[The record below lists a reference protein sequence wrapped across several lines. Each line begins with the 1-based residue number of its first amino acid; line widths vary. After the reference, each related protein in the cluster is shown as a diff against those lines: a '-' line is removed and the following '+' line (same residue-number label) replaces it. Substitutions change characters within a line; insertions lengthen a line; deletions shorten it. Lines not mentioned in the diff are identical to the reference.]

1 MLPMASPRLTHP
13 SRGAVQNAVL
23 ATGHMLS
30 RITADDVA
38 LARGQVHVLPTPT
51 TASPN
56 PLDFRHTTELIRDAY
71 NATASWVSAQAA
83 AAA

>member
-1 MLPMASPRLTHP
+1 
-13 SRGAVQNAVL
+13 VQNAVL
-23 ATGHMLS
+23 ATRHLLS

-56 PLDFRHTTELIRDAY
+56 LLDFRHTPQLIRDGYDTTNAWLSAH
-71 NATASWVSAQAA
+71 ATAA
-83 AAA
+83 